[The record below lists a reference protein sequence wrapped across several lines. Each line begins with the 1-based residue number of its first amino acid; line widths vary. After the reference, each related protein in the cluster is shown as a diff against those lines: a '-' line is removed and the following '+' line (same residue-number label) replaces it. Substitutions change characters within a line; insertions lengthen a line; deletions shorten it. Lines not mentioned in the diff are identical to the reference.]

1 MSFLE
6 DAATQWDLPVA
17 TKQVISQNDRNYHR
31 PSELR
36 NSSTVPMDISMAD
49 TPAPN
54 QDNKIKIVQQLL
66 KTSPLGVTYT
76 GPTDG
81 NMNSELKTSLKLL
94 ESKANE
100 KFKDKK
106 FSFLSGDSIVAY
118 QVVKF
123 FEELNKLKN
132 APDSKNISS
141 SKDIED
147 FEKLFN
153 LPVTGILND
162 KLKTSIK
169 STEELINSTLKLT
182 VPVKILE
189 GDKVKY
195 TASDVA
201 GALKKINEF
210 KKSNSDQKS
219 K

>member
-54 QDNKIKIVQQLL
+54 QDNKIKIVQLL
-66 KTSPLGVTYT
+66 IKNNSPLGVSYK

-81 NMNSELKTSLKLL
+81 KMNSELKTSLTLL
-94 ESKANE
+94 ESKAKE
-100 KFKDKK
+100 RFKDKN
-106 FSFLSGDSIVAY
+106 FSFLKGDSINAY

-123 FEELNKLKN
+123 FEEYNKSKKLS
-132 APDSKNISS
+132 DSKITT

-162 KLKTSIK
+162 KLKTNIK
-169 STEELINSTLKLT
+169 AAEELINSVIKLPI
-182 VPVKILE
+182 PVKIFE
-189 GDKVKY
+189 NNTIKY